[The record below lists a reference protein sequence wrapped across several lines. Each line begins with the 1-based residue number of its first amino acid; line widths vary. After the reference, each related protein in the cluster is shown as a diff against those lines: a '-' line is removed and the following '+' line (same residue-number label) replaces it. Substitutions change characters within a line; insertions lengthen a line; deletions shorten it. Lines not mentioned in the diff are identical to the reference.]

1 MSSPGS
7 YATGHG
13 FPSYL
18 DMHFALLHP
27 STHPDV
33 AEYHL
38 RETDMGSARCARPPA
53 GIPQTAG
60 PTMKASGQP
69 PRVGTGDPIF

>member
-1 MSSPGS
+1 VSSPGS

-18 DMHFALLHP
+18 DMHFAVLHP

-38 RETDMGSARCARPPA
+38 RETDMGSARHYLTADSAPDIENEPA
-53 GIPQTAG
+53 VLKSVSSDLP
-60 PTMKASGQP
+60 
-69 PRVGTGDPIF
+69 